1 MKHKSESKK
10 FTIQVGK
17 ISEKA
22 MKTMKNLMNL
32 YSEKIPEELL
42 EDLKLP
48 IINKSK

>member
-17 ISEKA
+17 ISSEKA
-22 MKTMKNLMNL
+22 MKNLMNL